1 MTAAVPLRAL
11 PRDADAEVPPITLAD
26 AIELWVPLCFVV
38 EPDRLWAECAI
49 EALLEEY
56 ATAAEA
62 HGGRPV
68 TVARWTRTRR
78 WVSYGASFGFA
89 LAGTETSAGQID
101 VLEEIVRLTEHLA
114 SARPSDGTH
123 AFQGALFAIRCAG
136 ADLGPPLA
144 SEALLDLMHP
154 LMGCDA
160 TLLIEL
166 PAEPNFDEGVESLG
180 PVFRLPRSPRL
191 RYAPVIER
199 IRSAARAAGAP
210 EPDVQEL
217 ADALS
222 GLTRMQAEI
231 AARVV
236 QAEWELRGSGVDVHR
251 LLSAARERVSSVLRG
266 GAA

>member
-1 MTAAVPLRAL
+1 MTPAVPLRAL

-26 AIELWVPLCFVV
+26 AIELRVPLCFVV
-38 EPDRLWAECAI
+38 ESDRLWAECAI

-62 HGGRPV
+62 HGGKPV
-68 TVARWTRTRR
+68 MVARWTRTRR

-89 LAGTETSAGQID
+89 LAGAETAAGQID

-114 SARPSDGTH
+114 SSRPSDGSH
-123 AFQGALFAIRCAG
+123 AFQGALFAIRCASP
-136 ADLGPPLA
+136 DLEPPLA
-144 SEALLDLMHP
+144 SEALLDLVRP
-154 LMGCDA
+154 LMGCGA

-166 PAEPNFDEGVESLG
+166 PVQPNFDEGVESLG

-191 RYAPVIER
+191 RYEPVIER
-199 IRSAARAAGAP
+199 IRAAARGTGAP

-236 QAEWELRGSGVDVHR
+236 QAEWALRGSGADVHR
-251 LLSAARERVSSVLRG
+251 LLSAARERVTSVLRG
-266 GAA
+266 GAG